1 MFKQIPERW
10 RELSG
15 QNNWKNLLDPLDLDL
30 RRYLI
35 HYGERASATYDTFNS
50 EVKSKY
56 AGDSRY
62 GLKNLFSKVGLSI
75 ANPFEYTA
83 TKYFYAT
90 SSVKLPGCFL
100 LRSLSREAWN
110 KESNWIGY
118 VAVATDKGKAA
129 LGRRD
134 ILIAWRGTIQVLE
147 WASDFNFPLTP
158 ATKIL
163 GGTDPDADA
172 DTAADAAADDVD
184 DIIPKVH
191 SGFLSVYTS
200 DDPRSEFNK
209 SSAREQ
215 VLTEVQ
221 RLVDQYKDEEIS
233 ITVAGHSL
241 GAALASLNA
250 VDIAWNGYNRSC
262 GIQSQ
267 QPCPVTA
274 FVYASPRVGN
284 LKFCNIANSIP
295 SLRLLRTAN
304 LLDVVPK
311 VPGAGYSDAGQ
322 ELLINTQLSK
332 YLKNPGN
339 ISKWHS
345 VETYLHGLAGTQGT
359 KGGFKLEVK
368 RDVALV
374 NKHQSFVR
382 DEYLVPDEWWVMK
395 NRGMVQMEDGSWQLE
410 DHEMDND
417 SSDDES

>member
-35 HYGERASATYDTFNS
+35 HYGERASATYDAFNS
-50 EVKSKY
+50 EAKSRY

-62 GLKNLFSKVGLSI
+62 GVKVLFSKVGLSI
-75 ANPFEYTA
+75 ANPFEYIA

-90 SSVKLPGCFL
+90 SSIQVPGCFL

-110 KESNWIGY
+110 KESNWMGY
-118 VAVATDKGKAA
+118 VAVATDEGKAA

-134 ILIAWRGTIQVLE
+134 ILIAWRDLI
-147 WASDFNFPLTP
+147 
-158 ATKIL
+158 
-163 GGTDPDADA
+163 
-172 DTAADAAADDVD
+172 ADAAADATGDDVD
-184 DIIPKVH
+184 NTVPKVH

-200 DDPRSEFNK
+200 DDPLSEFNK

-221 RLVDQYKDEEIS
+221 RLVDLYEDEEIS
-233 ITVAGHSL
+233 ITIAGHSL

-250 VDIAWNGYNRSC
+250 IDIAWNGYNRSC
-262 GIQSQ
+262 GIQSKE
-267 QPCPVTA
+267 PCPVTA

-284 LKFCNIANSIP
+284 LNFCNIAKSIP

-304 LLDVVPK
+304 LPDIVPK
-311 VPGAGYSDAGQ
+311 VPVTGYSDLGQ

-332 YLKNPGN
+332 YLKFPGN
-339 ISKWHS
+339 ISSWHS
-345 VETYLHGLAGTQGT
+345 VENYLHGLAGTQGT
-359 KGGFKLEVK
+359 KGGFELEVK

-374 NKHQSFVR
+374 NKHHSDLR
-382 DEYLVPDEWWVMK
+382 EEYLVPDSWWVMK
-395 NRGMVQMEDGSWQLE
+395 NKGMVQMEDGSWLLD
-410 DHEMDND
+410 DHETDED

>member
-1 MFKQIPERW
+1 MFKKIPERW
-10 RELSG
+10 KELSG

-30 RRYLI
+30 RRYII
-35 HYGERASATYDTFNS
+35 HYGERASATYDTFNDQ
-50 EVKSKY
+50 VKSKY

-62 GLKNLFSKVGLSI
+62 GMKDLFSKVGLSI
-75 ANPFEYTA
+75 ANPFKYTA
-83 TKYFYAT
+83 TKYLYAT
-90 SSVKLPGCFL
+90 SSIKVGECFL

-110 KESNWIGY
+110 KESNWMGY
-118 VAVATDKGKAA
+118 VAVATDEGKVA

-134 ILIAWRGTIQVLE
+134 ILIAWRGTIQILE

-163 GGTDPDADA
+163 GDTDSN
-172 DTAADAAADDVD
+172 ADAAADAAGD
-184 DIIPKVH
+184 DADNIIPKVH

-209 SSAREQ
+209 SSARDQ

-233 ITVAGHSL
+233 ITITGHSL
-241 GAALASLNA
+241 GASLASLSA
-250 VDIAWNGYNRSC
+250 VDIAWNGYNKPC
-262 GIQSQ
+262 VIQSQ

-274 FVYASPRVGN
+274 FAFASPRVGN

-295 SLRLLRTAN
+295 SLRLLRITN
-304 LLDVVPK
+304 LPDIVPK
-311 VPGAGYSDAGQ
+311 VPVAGYYSDLGQ
-322 ELLINTQLSK
+322 ELLINNQLSK
-332 YLKNPGN
+332 YMKYPGN
-339 ISKWHS
+339 TSSWHA
-345 VETYLHGLAGTQGT
+345 VEGYLHGVAGTQGK

-374 NKHQSFVR
+374 NKHHTFLR
-382 DEYLVPDEWWVMK
+382 DEYLVPDSWWVMK
-395 NRGMVQMEDGSWQLE
+395 NKGMVQNEDGSWQLE
-410 DHEMDND
+410 DHEKDDD